1 MKNFKT
7 IIILF
12 AFLVVG
18 IVGVAAAY
26 TFVQGEQAKR
36 AEVKY
41 QQYVQKYK
49 TQEAVPLKPT
59 LTLTPTPQAAASATS
74 LNTDLQGLSD
84 DGGKSDFDQLQKDIS
99 GL

>member
-12 AFLVVG
+12 AFVLVG
-18 IVGVAAAY
+18 IAGAAVVN
-26 TFVQGEQAKR
+26 TLLQGEQAKQ

-49 TQEAVPLKPT
+49 TQEAAQPKPT
-59 LTLTPTPQAAASATS
+59 PTLTPTPQTSASATS

-84 DGGKSDFDQLQKDIS
+84 DGGRSDFDQLQKDIG